1 MSQSSADNS
10 IPLLTEVI
18 ATPAAAE
25 TPPPAPA
32 SSPNALYWEDA
43 PGQPPIQTYDYSQPQ
58 PPIQLQPDYH
68 QHYQPEQQ
76 QYQPS
81 QQPVYQPTFD
91 APPLPVPVSPP
102 LPATAPIPTTEQLQ
116 QLRQEIQDNIMQK
129 MLGQVDNV
137 LHQHLQDHLAVILDN
152 MADILKTRV
161 RASLEQALAE
171 SVTQALAEE
180 MAKFENA
187 KY

>member
-1 MSQSSADNS
+1 MSQSSDNS

-18 ATPAAAE
+18 ATPAVPETQE
-25 TPPPAPA
+25 TPAP
-32 SSPNALYWEDA
+32 NTLYWEDTSMQLH
-43 PGQPPIQTYDYSQPQ
+43 QPHSDGRQHA
-58 PPIQLQPDYH
+58 PDYH
-68 QHYQPEQQ
+68 QHYQSDPQAFQQ
-76 QYQPS
+76 PHQPQYQPL
-81 QQPVYQPTFD
+81 YQPTYD
-91 APPLPVPVSPP
+91 ASPVPVQVSPP
-102 LPATAPIPTTEQLQ
+102 LPAVAPVPTEEQLRHI
-116 QLRQEIQDNIMQK
+116 RQEIQDNIMQK

>member
-1 MSQSSADNS
+1 MSPTEIMSQSSADNS

-18 ATPAAAE
+18 APPAAPE
-25 TPPPAPA
+25 NQAPQ
-32 SSPNALYWEDA
+32 ALQWED
-43 PGQPPIQTYDYSQPQ
+43 TQPQ
-58 PPIQLQPDYH
+58 QPHPQPDYQ
-68 QHYQPEQQ
+68 QHFQPEPIQAFQ
-76 QYQPS
+76 PQYQPT
-81 QQPVYQPTFD
+81 YD
-91 APPLPVPVSPP
+91 AAPLPVSVSTP
-102 LPATAPIPTTEQLQ
+102 LPPQPFAPEPSAE
-116 QLRQEIQDNIMQK
+116 QLRQLRQDIQENVMQTL
-129 MLGQVDNV
+129 LGQIDNV

-171 SVTQALAEE
+171 TVTQALAEE

>member
-18 ATPAAAE
+18 A
-25 TPPPAPA
+25 PPA
-32 SSPNALYWEDA
+32 SPESQAPQGLQWDDA
-43 PGQPPIQTYDYSQPQ
+43 QPQ
-58 PPIQLQPDYH
+58 Q
-68 QHYQPEQQ
+68 QHH
-76 QYQPS
+76 
-81 QQPVYQPTFD
+81 QQPVYHPDYQQHFQPEPVQAFQPQYQPTYD
-91 APPLPVPVSPP
+91 AAPLPVAVSTP
-102 LPATAPIPTTEQLQ
+102 LPAVAPEPSAE
-116 QLRQEIQDNIMQK
+116 QLRQIRQDIQENVMQTL
-129 MLGQVDNV
+129 LGQVDNV

-171 SVTQALAEE
+171 TVTQALAEE

>member
-1 MSQSSADNS
+1 MSQSSTDNS

-18 ATPAAAE
+18 A
-25 TPPPAPA
+25 PPAGAESHAPQ
-32 SSPNALYWEDA
+32 ALQWEDA
-43 PGQPPIQTYDYSQPQ
+43 QPQ
-58 PPIQLQPDYH
+58 QQQHHQQPAYHPDYQ
-68 QHYQPEQQ
+68 QHFQPEPAQAFQ
-76 QYQPS
+76 PQYQPT
-81 QQPVYQPTFD
+81 YD
-91 APPLPVPVSPP
+91 AAPLPVAVSTP
-102 LPATAPIPTTEQLQ
+102 LPAVAPEPSAE
-116 QLRQEIQDNIMQK
+116 QLRQLRQDIQENIMQTL
-129 MLGQVDNV
+129 LGQVDNV

-171 SVTQALAEE
+171 TVTQALAEE

>member
-18 ATPAAAE
+18 APPAAPE
-25 TPPPAPA
+25 SQA
-32 SSPNALYWEDA
+32 SQALQWD
-43 PGQPPIQTYDYSQPQ
+43 DHQPQ
-58 PPIQLQPDYH
+58 HNQHHQPNHQPDYQ
-68 QHYQPEQQ
+68 QHFQPEPIQAFQ
-76 QYQPS
+76 PQYQPT
-81 QQPVYQPTFD
+81 YD
-91 APPLPVPVSPP
+91 AAPLPVAISTP
-102 LPATAPIPTTEQLQ
+102 LPAVAPEPSAE
-116 QLRQEIQDNIMQK
+116 QLRQIRQDIQENVMQTL
-129 MLGQVDNV
+129 LGQVDSV

-171 SVTQALAEE
+171 TVTQALAEE